1 MKKYVKKQQ
10 IPERSGTGR
19 SRGWT
24 LQEDCAKIRRESWI
38 TKASA
43 SWQAD
48 AVFMKEDS
56 VKERK
61 SSQNRGVDTK
71 NRLT

>member
-10 IPERSGTGR
+10 IPARSGTGR

-24 LQEDCAKIRRESWI
+24 LKEDCAKIRRESWI

-56 VKERK
+56 VKE
-61 SSQNRGVDTK
+61 SRGQPK
-71 NRLT
+71 NGALKQAIEK